1 MTLRISRRAAALLA
15 LSALPAAAQEG
26 YPARPVTLVVPLPPG
41 GTTDAISRAFAA
53 RMAENLRQP
62 MVMDNRP
69 GAGAS
74 VAYGHAARVAP
85 DGYTVL
91 MGINSLAVNPA
102 LRQDLTYAPM
112 RDFLPVSMVAR
123 GAFVLAVHPDL
134 PVRSQAELV
143 ALARARPGQLDQA
156 STGVGSLNHLSGA
169 LFQRRAGVT
178 FNHVPYRG
186 GAQATTDVIAGRVPV
201 IFLAILEALPFIREG
216 RLRALA
222 VTSPERIPVLP
233 DVPTV
238 AEAGLS
244 GYAVEFWQGLFVP
257 AGTPA
262 AVVARLNAAA
272 RAAATDATLVQDM
285 AGRGIAIVASSP
297 EELGALLARETGEWA
312 ELVRATGI
320 TADP

>member
-1 MTLRISRRAAALLA
+1 MTLSISRRAAALLA

-26 YPARPVTLVVPLPPG
+26 YPVRPLTLVVPLPPG

-62 MVMDNRP
+62 IVMDNRP

-74 VAYGHAARVAP
+74 VAYAHAARVAP

-102 LRQDLTYAPM
+102 LRQDLNYAPM

-134 PVRSQAELV
+134 PVRSQADLV

-238 AEAGLS
+238 AEAGLP

-262 AVVARLNAAA
+262 AVVARLNTAA
-272 RAAATDATLVQDM
+272 RAAAADATLVQDM
-285 AGRGIAIVASSP
+285 AARGIAIVASSP

-312 ELVRATGI
+312 DLVRATGI

>member
-1 MTLRISRRAAALLA
+1 MTLRITRRAAALLA
-15 LSALPAAAQEG
+15 LSTLPAAAQEG
-26 YPARPVTLVVPLPPG
+26 FPARPLTLVVPLPPG

-53 RMAENLRQP
+53 RMADNLRQP
-62 MVMDNRP
+62 IVMDNRP

-74 VAYGHAARVAP
+74 VAYAHAARVAP

-102 LRQDLTYAPM
+102 LRQDLNYAPM

-123 GAFVLAVHPDL
+123 GAFVLCVHPDL

-143 ALARARPGQLDQA
+143 ALAKARPGRLDQA

-169 LFQRRAGVT
+169 LFQRRAEVT

-186 GAQATTDVIAGRVPV
+186 GAQATADVIAGRVPV
-201 IFLAILEALPFIREG
+201 IFLAILEALPFIRDG
-216 RLRALA
+216 KLRALS
-222 VTSPERIPVLP
+222 VTSPTRIPVLP

-238 AEAGLS
+238 AEAGLP

-262 AVVARLNAAA
+262 PIVARLNQAA
-272 RAAATDATLVQDM
+272 RAAATDQALVQDM
-285 AGRGIAIVASSP
+285 AGRGIVVVASSP
-297 EELGALLARETGEWA
+297 EELGTLLARETQEWA

-320 TADP
+320 TAD

>member
-1 MTLRISRRAAALLA
+1 MMLA
-15 LSALPAAAQEG
+15 LSAVPAAAQDAF
-26 YPARPVTLVVPLPPG
+26 PTRPLSLIVPLPPG

-62 MVMDNRP
+62 IVMDNRP

-74 VAYGHAARVAP
+74 IAYAHAARVAP

-102 LRQDLTYAPM
+102 LRADLTYAPM
-112 RDFLPVSMVAR
+112 RDFAPVSLVAR

-134 PVRSQAELV
+134 PARDMAGLI
-143 ALARARPGQLDQA
+143 ALAKARPGALDQA

-169 LFQRRAGVT
+169 LFQRRAEVT

-186 GAQATTDVIAGRVPV
+186 GAQATADVIAGRVPV
-201 IFLAILEALPFIREG
+201 IFLAILEALPFIRDG
-216 RLRALA
+216 KLRALA
-222 VTSPERIPVLP
+222 VTSPTRIPVLP

-238 AEAGLS
+238 AEAGLP

-262 AVVARLNAAA
+262 PAIARLNQAA
-272 RAAATDATLVQDM
+272 RAAANDATLVQDM

-297 EELGALLARETGEWA
+297 EELGTLLARETSEWA

-320 TADP
+320 RAE